1 MSKRIAL
8 VAVLGALLLP
18 GTAHAQLGDRTLRRG
33 AHGTDVRTLQGLLT
47 TAGFRTGAD
56 GSFGK
61 ATQAALRTFQDAA
74 KLRPTG
80 VATRATVAALRTAA
94 ASATPAAA
102 PPAPP
107 PAPPAPGS
115 TPAST
120 GGAPATPA
128 APVPAATLAADGQA
142 VAPAG
147 APPAVTGLVAAAN
160 RINALPYRYGGGHAK
175 AEDTAYDC
183 SGSVSYALRGAGL
196 LAASLDSSGLAAWGA
211 AGPGSWIT
219 VYANKGHT
227 FLVVAGLRFD
237 TSGMRSAPGGPSRWQ
252 AAGRSVAGFAVRHPA
267 GL

>member
-18 GTAHAQLGDRTLRRG
+18 GTAQAQLGDRPLRRG

-47 TAGFRTGAD
+47 TAGFRTSAD
-56 GSFGK
+56 GSFGR
-61 ATQAALRTFQDAA
+61 ATQAALRSFQDAA

-80 VATRATVAALRTAA
+80 VATRTTVAALRTAA

-102 PPAPP
+102 PPPATAGAPSSP
-107 PAPPAPGS
+107 
-115 TPAST
+115 TST
-120 GGAPATPA
+120 GGAPGTPA
-128 APVPAATLAADGQA
+128 APVPAATLGADGQA
-142 VAPAG
+142 AAPAG

-160 RINALPYRYGGGHAK
+160 RINALPYRYGGGHASPD
-175 AEDTAYDC
+175 DTAYDC

-196 LAASLDSSGLAAWGA
+196 LTASLDSSGLAAWAA

-237 TSGMRSAPGGPSRWQ
+237 TSGMRSAPGAPSRWQ